1 MKQQEVSHTHS
12 LKLAERPWKRW
23 WLSWKCILIHKAHG
37 FSLLSTT
44 PSMTC
49 LSAPWWK
56 IPKCAV
62 MLNFLAKQIKTKQDV
77 KSLFELVLKA
87 IVSAFIDSSSELME
101 PQFLGHTNSKR
112 HSSNSSIHAFCNQ
125 HTHYVKLEVPQKILF
140 QISNIHITGHWRFA
154 VSKPLPSSSALA
166 QSSATPAM
174 PWEDHF
180 HFRWGWGWGWIW
192 GGFFQW
198 KTGR

>member
-1 MKQQEVSHTHS
+1 MRWSIRIHSRATHDPIQKVWS
-12 LKLAERPWKRW
+12 SKRLSSSTRHMPSVFFQLPPVWLACQHPGGR
-23 WLSWKCILIHKAHG
+23 
-37 FSLLSTT
+37 FQ
-44 PSMTC
+44 
-49 LSAPWWK
+49 
-56 IPKCAV
+56 KCAV

-77 KSLFELVLKA
+77 KSLFELVLEA

-101 PQFLGHTNSKR
+101 PQFLGYTNSKR